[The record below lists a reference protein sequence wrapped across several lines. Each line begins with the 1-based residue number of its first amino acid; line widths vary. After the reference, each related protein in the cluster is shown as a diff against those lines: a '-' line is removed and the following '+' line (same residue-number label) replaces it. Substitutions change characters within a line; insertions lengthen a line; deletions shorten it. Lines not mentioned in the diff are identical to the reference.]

1 MYRGQAV
8 RRPRVVCVLG
18 GHGEKALISEGVLY
32 KVSWRP
38 TIKPWLRPAGAKMFK
53 VNS

>member
-8 RRPRVVCVLG
+8 RRPCVVSVLG
-18 GHGEKALISEGVLY
+18 GHAEKALISDGVLY

-38 TIKPWLRPAGAKMFK
+38 SIKPWVRPAGAKMFE